1 MHKVSIVARGIGAL
15 GYTIQRP
22 TEDRYLMTQAELQ
35 RKICVLLGGRAAE
48 KLMLGSI
55 STGAADD
62 LAKATQIAREMVM
75 RFGMDEDLGCVS
87 HDSNRTAHLGMVDN
101 LFNPPSHP
109 VSEAT
114 QQKIDNAIANLLS
127 SNLLRAT
134 QILTTNRSLLA
145 RCSQELLKLETLDAE
160 ALKLLTSDLVREPAM
175 A

>member
-75 RFGMDEDLGCVS
+75 RYGMDEGLGCVS
-87 HDSNRTAHLGMVDN
+87 HDSNRNAPMGLADN

-109 VSEAT
+109 VSEVT
-114 QQKIDNAIANLLS
+114 QQKIDAAIASLLANNLQ
-127 SNLLRAT
+127 RAT
-134 QILTTNRSLLA
+134 HILSTNCDLLA
-145 RCSQELLKLETLDAE
+145 RCSQELLKFETLDAE
-160 ALKLLTSDLVREPAM
+160 ALKLLTSNLVSEATL